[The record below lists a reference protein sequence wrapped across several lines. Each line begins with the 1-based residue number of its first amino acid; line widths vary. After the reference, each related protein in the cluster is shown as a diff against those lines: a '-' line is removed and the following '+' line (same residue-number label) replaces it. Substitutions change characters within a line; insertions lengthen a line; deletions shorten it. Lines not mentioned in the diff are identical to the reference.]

1 MHVLIAGAG
10 PVGLTAALALARR
23 GCEVTVLEA
32 GEQLAAESRAST
44 FHPPTLEML
53 DALGVGPD
61 LLARGLVAPTFAYR
75 DRREGLIA
83 ELDLTVLAGDTPYPY
98 RVQCEQSKLTQILL
112 AHLAR
117 QPTARVHF
125 GWPVNSVRQAA
136 DSAAKDGVVT
146 GDGVI
151 ADDGVVTDNGVVTG
165 DGVVTDG
172 VVAVADDGRE
182 VAGDWLIAADGAS
195 SAVRRALGLPFDGIT
210 YPERFLVASTDED
223 LPALL
228 GPLAYVNYVFDP
240 VEWSVLLRTPDH
252 WRVLLPTPED
262 TPDAHELG
270 RLDERLRAI
279 ADPGRPWRV
288 AHASL
293 YRVHQ
298 RVAGAFRR
306 GRVLLAGDAAHVNNP
321 LGGLGMNSGIHDAVA
336 YAEVLASGRTA
347 PNGEKRDRAPDG
359 GELDRTVA
367 GGELDRVV
375 TAVADER
382 RRIALTYV
390 QEVSDQNYRRI
401 RTTDPQQRSA
411 HLADL
416 RTLTE
421 NPAAARTYLLRSSM
435 IASLRPEAGAPVAR
449 A

>member
-32 GEQLAAESRAST
+32 GDQLAAESRAST

-53 DALGVGPD
+53 DALGVGAD
-61 LLARGLVAPTFAYR
+61 LLARGLVAATFAYR

-83 ELDLTVLAGDTPYPY
+83 ELDLALLAGDTPYPY
-98 RVQCEQSKLTQILL
+98 RVQCEQSKLTRILL

-117 QPTARVHF
+117 HPAARVHF
-125 GWPVNSVRQAA
+125 GWPVDSVRQGA
-136 DSAAKDGVVT
+136 DP
-146 GDGVI
+146 
-151 ADDGVVTDNGVVTG
+151 
-165 DGVVTDG
+165 DG
-172 VVAVADDGRE
+172 VVAVAADGRE

-195 SAVRRALGLPFDGIT
+195 SQVRRALALPFDGIT

-240 VEWSVLLRTPDH
+240 VEWSVLLRTPEH

-270 RLDERLRAI
+270 RLDRRLRAI

-298 RVAGAFRR
+298 RVAGAFRQ

-336 YAEVLASGRTA
+336 YARVLAPGGA
-347 PNGEKRDRAPDG
+347 APDG
-359 GELDRTVA
+359 GELDRA
-367 GGELDRVV
+367 V
-375 TAVADER
+375 TAVAAER

-401 RTTDPQQRSA
+401 RTTDPQVRSA
-411 HLADL
+411 QFAGLRALAED
-416 RTLTE
+416 
-421 NPAAARTYLLRSSM
+421 PVAARAHLLRSSM
-435 IASLRPEAGAPVAR
+435 IASLRPDAGAPAAR

>member
-32 GEQLAAESRAST
+32 GDDLAAESRAST

-53 DALGVGPD
+53 DALGVGSD

-83 ELDLTVLAGDTPYPY
+83 ELDLSVLADDTPYPY
-98 RVQCEQSKLTQILL
+98 RVQCEQSKLCVILL
-112 AHLAR
+112 AHLAG
-117 QPTARVHF
+117 QPTARVRF
-125 GWPVNSVRQAA
+125 GWPVDSVRQAA
-136 DSAAKDGVVT
+136 DQADG
-146 GDGVI
+146 
-151 ADDGVVTDNGVVTG
+151 
-165 DGVVTDG
+165 G
-172 VVAVADDGRE
+172 VVAIAEDGRK
-182 VAGDWLIAADGAS
+182 VTGDWLIAADGAS
-195 SAVRRALGLPFDGIT
+195 SAVRRALELPFDGIT

-262 TPDAHELG
+262 TPDAHELD
-270 RLDERLRAI
+270 RLDGRLRAI

-298 RVAGAFRR
+298 RVAATFRQ

-336 YAEVLASGRTA
+336 YAQVLAA
-347 PNGEKRDRAPDG
+347 DRPAPDG
-359 GELDRTVA
+359 GELDRAVK
-367 GGELDRVV
+367 
-375 TAVADER
+375 AVADER

-390 QEVSDQNYRRI
+390 QEVSDQNYRRM
-401 RTTDPQQRSA
+401 RATDPQVRSA
-411 HLADL
+411 QLADL
-416 RTLTE
+416 RALAE
-421 NPAAARTYLLRSSM
+421 DPAAARAYLLRSSM
-435 IASLRPEAGAPVAR
+435 IASLRPDAGQPAAR

>member
-1 MHVLIAGAG
+1 MHVLVAGAG

-32 GEQLAAESRAST
+32 GDQLAAESRAST

-53 DALGVGPD
+53 DALGVGAD

-75 DRREGLIA
+75 DHREGLIA
-83 ELDLTVLAGDTPYPY
+83 ELDLAVLAGDTPYPY

-117 QPTARVHF
+117 HPAARVHF
-125 GWPVNSVRQAA
+125 GWPVDSVRHATDPA
-136 DSAAKDGVVT
+136 DG
-146 GDGVI
+146 
-151 ADDGVVTDNGVVTG
+151 
-165 DGVVTDG
+165 G
-172 VVAVADDGRE
+172 VVAVAEDGRE

-195 SAVRRALGLPFDGIT
+195 SAVRRALELPFDGIT

-298 RVAGAFRR
+298 RVAAAFRQ

-336 YAEVLASGRTA
+336 YAEVLASGRS
-347 PNGEKRDRAPDG
+347 APDG
-359 GELDRTVA
+359 GELDRA
-367 GGELDRVV
+367 V

-401 RTTDPQQRSA
+401 RATDPQLRSA
-411 HLADL
+411 QLAGL
-416 RTLTE
+416 RALTE
-421 NPAAARTYLLRSSM
+421 DPAAARAYLLRSSM
-435 IASLRPEAGAPVAR
+435 IASLRPDAGQPVAR

>member
-32 GEQLAAESRAST
+32 GDALAAESRAST

-53 DALGVGPD
+53 DALGVGAD

-83 ELDLTVLAGDTPYPY
+83 ELDLSVLAEDTPYPY
-98 RVQCEQSKLTQILL
+98 RVQCEQSKLCVILL
-112 AHLAR
+112 AHLAG
-117 QPTARVHF
+117 QPTARVRF
-125 GWPVNSVRQAA
+125 GWPVDSVRQAA
-136 DSAAKDGVVT
+136 DRADG
-146 GDGVI
+146 
-151 ADDGVVTDNGVVTG
+151 
-165 DGVVTDG
+165 G
-172 VVAVADDGRE
+172 VVAVAEDGRE
-182 VAGDWLIAADGAS
+182 VSGDWLIAADGAS

-223 LPALL
+223 LPVLL

-262 TPDAHELG
+262 TPDAYELG
-270 RLDERLRAI
+270 RLDRRLRAI

-298 RVAGAFRR
+298 RVAATFRQ

-336 YAEVLASGRTA
+336 YAQVLASGS
-347 PNGEKRDRAPDG
+347 PAPDG
-359 GELDRTVA
+359 GELDRA
-367 GGELDRVV
+367 V

-390 QEVSDQNYRRI
+390 QDVSDQNYRRM
-401 RTTDPQQRSA
+401 RATDPQLRSA
-411 HLADL
+411 QLAGL
-416 RTLTE
+416 RTLAAD
-421 NPAAARTYLLRSSM
+421 PQAARAYLLRSSM
-435 IASLRPEAGAPVAR
+435 IASLRPDTGQPVVR

>member
-32 GEQLAAESRAST
+32 GDDLAAESRAST

-53 DALGVGPD
+53 DALGVGAD

-83 ELDLTVLAGDTPYPY
+83 ELDLSVLAEDTPYPY
-98 RVQCEQSKLTQILL
+98 RVQCEQSKLCVILL
-112 AHLAR
+112 AHLSRHAA
-117 QPTARVHF
+117 ARVHF
-125 GWPVNSVRQAA
+125 GWPVDSVRQAG
-136 DSAAKDGVVT
+136 DRVDG
-146 GDGVI
+146 
-151 ADDGVVTDNGVVTG
+151 
-165 DGVVTDG
+165 G
-172 VVAVADDGRE
+172 VVAVAEDGRE
-182 VAGDWLIAADGAS
+182 VTGDWLIAADGAS
-195 SAVRRALGLPFDGIT
+195 SAVRRALELPFDGIT

-270 RLDERLRAI
+270 RLDGRLRAI

-298 RVAGAFRR
+298 RVAATFRQ

-336 YAEVLASGRTA
+336 YAQVLASSR
-347 PNGEKRDRAPDG
+347 PAPDG
-359 GELDRTVA
+359 GELDRA
-367 GGELDRVV
+367 V

-390 QEVSDQNYRRI
+390 QEVSDQNYRRM
-401 RTTDPQQRSA
+401 RATDPQLRSA
-411 HLADL
+411 HLAGL
-416 RTLTE
+416 RAMTE
-421 NPAAARTYLLRSSM
+421 DPKAARAYLLRSSM
-435 IASLRPEAGAPVAR
+435 IAALRPDAGQSVAR